1 MIPRRD
7 VLKLAIVGLGASAS
21 AVVAQSAP
29 QSPVPAM
36 PDFSDS
42 LVTTMAREL
51 AKKPFVAP
59 STDLPA
65 PFAKLSYDQ
74 YVAIRQKPG
83 SAIWA
88 NENLGF
94 ALEPLHRGFIFSA
107 PMAINLVENGH
118 ARRLGY
124 DPARF
129 DFGGLQVPAAVA
141 DIGYSGFRILQPQS
155 QGDGLHD
162 VAIFQGASFFR
173 AIARGQNFGVTAR
186 ALSIRTADPKGEEF
200 PLIREVWI
208 ERPSLATNA
217 LVLHAL
223 VDSDSLTGAYRFTL
237 RPGDVTIMDTEC
249 TLFPRTAIDGLG
261 LGTMAGMAFF
271 GPQGRRGIEDVR
283 EAVYDVGGLQV
294 LNANGEWLWRP
305 VSNRETLQLS
315 SFLNNNPRGFGMLQ
329 RERRFGDFQD
339 DDQHWELRP
348 SLWIEPLS
356 DWGEGSVVLVEIP
369 SDAEINDNIVCFWRP
384 KTPLAAAAETAF
396 SYRQSWCWTPLERPN
411 LAIVTDTRMGR
422 GSNGRRRR
430 FIVEF
435 TSEAFADPART
446 ADLTPAVSTSAGTIL
461 AVRTFGLPI
470 NKTFR
475 VHFELEPNDNMAELR
490 LVLEQ
495 GGKAASET
503 WLYRWTS

>member
-7 VLKLAIVGLGASAS
+7 VLKLAAAGLGASAT
-21 AVVAQSAP
+21 AAFAQANPAP
-29 QSPVPAM
+29 QAQPA
-36 PDFSDS
+36 PEFNDS
-42 LVTTMAREL
+42 FVTNMAREL
-51 AKKPFVAP
+51 AKKPFAGPP
-59 STDLPA
+59 SDLPA
-65 PFAKLSYDQ
+65 PFSKLSYDQ
-74 YVAIRQKPG
+74 YVAIRQRPG

-88 NENLGF
+88 SDNLGF
-94 ALEPLHRGFIFSA
+94 ALEPLHRGFLFSA

-129 DFGGLQVPAAVA
+129 DFGGLQVPATIP
-141 DIGYSGFRILQPQS
+141 DIGYSGFRILQPQGNS
-155 QGDGLHD
+155 GFHD

-186 ALSIRTADPKGEEF
+186 ALSIRTADPRGEEF

-223 VDSDSLTGAYRFTL
+223 LDSESVTGAYRFTL
-237 RPGDVTIMDTEC
+237 RPGDVTIIDTEC

-261 LGTMAGMAFF
+261 LGTTAGMSFF
-271 GPQGRRGIEDVR
+271 GPLGRRGIEDVR
-283 EAVYDVGGLQV
+283 EAVYDVGGLQIHST
-294 LNANGEWLWRP
+294 NGEWLWRP
-305 VSNRETLQLS
+305 AANRETLQLS
-315 SFLNNNPRGFGMLQ
+315 SFANNSPRGFGVLQ
-329 RERRFGDFQD
+329 RERRFERFQD

-369 SDAEINDNIVCFWRP
+369 SDAEVNDNIVCFWRP
-384 KTPLAAAAETAF
+384 KAPLAAGIETAF

-411 LAIVTDTRMGR
+411 LAVVTDSRVGR
-422 GSNGRRRR
+422 GTTPKRRR

-435 TSEAFADPART
+435 SGDAFADPART
-446 ADLTPAVSTSAGTIL
+446 GDLKPAVSTSAGTISN
-461 AVRTFGLPI
+461 VRTFVSALD
-470 NKTFR
+470 KTFR
-475 VHFELEPNDNMAELR
+475 VHFELEPNSDMAELR